1 MNYREAQSNQMS
13 GNSEQRKLPPAKAGA
28 KMLGH
33 GVLPP
38 STARSALT
46 FSVSRSLSSVSWRN
60 YGFLEVPS
68 IASRRKP
75 ETGSPDI
82 GFLLRARCGNALSSV
97 STHGGV
103 VFRIIAKTQF
113 FTPMFFNKQL

>member
-13 GNSEQRKLPPAKAGA
+13 GNSEQRKLPPAKAGV

-46 FSVSRSLSSVSWRN
+46 FSVHC
-60 YGFLEVPS
+60 FLFTV
-68 IASRRKP
+68 
-75 ETGSPDI
+75 
-82 GFLLRARCGNALSSV
+82 FCLLEKLW
-97 STHGGV
+97 
-103 VFRIIAKTQF
+103 VFR
-113 FTPMFFNKQL
+113 